1 MSAFLYFGL
10 LILLVAIGFAVFRR
24 PMYEVIFAAFV
35 IMVVITGNLRHMFT
49 YMSGAANTYLLY
61 TIAAFICFSIFFE
74 KTGIISD
81 MLNIIIALVGR
92 FSGGAGYVALLASSA
107 MGALSGS
114 GPGNAA
120 AIGVITI
127 PSMKK
132 TGFPSELAATIEMA
146 ASSLGPVIPPSGAIV
161 ILFAALDS
169 FSPHTYTFSQ
179 FWLLAWAIS
188 FWFVLHRIVTL
199 FFLIRKY
206 DVTPIAKEDRLS
218 LAEAMKTGWKA
229 LLLPV
234 VIFVPFLVDAFYN
247 DSWVVSRLGEA
258 GAAAS
263 ANILLTT
270 IPSIAIAFVAVLYV
284 MKGNRF
290 SFQSLVDCLKDGIS
304 SVAPVIMMAYAGFCI
319 TELFNDIGV
328 AESISLFVADKQI
341 PLWFAA
347 IICPLIFTV
356 LGMFMEVT
364 SLFVLLG
371 PVYIALAAAAGIN
384 PMLAAMMVN
393 PMTCAMG
400 HMTPPFA
407 LCFYVCMGIAESDFK
422 KTTRLAAV
430 WCVGQYALTVLIL
443 YGFIPMFGAVI

>member
-1 MSAFLYFGL
+1 MSAFLYFGI
-10 LILLVAIGFAVFRR
+10 LILIVAAIFTVFRR
-24 PMYEVIFAAFV
+24 PMYEAILAAFV
-35 IMVVITGNLRHMFT
+35 ILTIIAGKITHIFT

-81 MLNIIIALVGR
+81 MINIIIALVGR
-92 FSGGAGYVALLASSA
+92 FSGGAGYVALLASAA
-107 MGALSGS
+107 MGALSGT

-127 PSMKK
+127 PAMKK
-132 TGFPSELAATIEMA
+132 TGYPSELAATVEMA

-161 ILFAALDS
+161 ILFAALEA
-169 FSPHTYTFSQ
+169 FSPNTYTFSQ
-179 FWLLAWAIS
+179 FWLFAWVIS
-188 FWFVLHRIVTL
+188 FWFLLHRFLTL
-199 FFLIRKY
+199 FVLIRKY
-206 DVTPIAKEDRLS
+206 DVKPIPKEERMSLS
-218 LAEAMKTGWKA
+218 EAMRKGWKT
-229 LLLPV
+229 LLLPIV
-234 VIFVPFLVDAFYN
+234 VFVPFFLDAFYN
-247 DSWVVSRLGEA
+247 DSFVVSRMGEA

-284 MKGNRF
+284 IKGNRF
-290 SFQSLVDCLKDGIS
+290 SFRSLVDCLKDGIS
-304 SVAPVIMMAYAGFCI
+304 SVAPVIIMAYAGFCI

-328 AESISLFVADKQI
+328 AESISMFVSDKQI

-347 IICPLIFTV
+347 VVCPLIFTI

-371 PVYIALAAAAGIN
+371 PVYIALSAAAGIP

-407 LCFYVCMGIAESDFK
+407 LCFYVCMGIADSDFK
-422 KTTRLAAV
+422 KTTKLSLI
-430 WCVGQYALTVLIL
+430 WCIGQYLLTVLIL
-443 YGFIPMFGAVI
+443 YGLVPMFGVLV